1 MAGSCDP
8 PALQINL
15 GYSLKTV
22 KRELEALRL
31 AGRIE
36 FIGPSKAGTYQL
48 VLNQAYSEREKFEE
62 RRKPPAFS
70 GVC

>member
-22 KRELEALRL
+22 KRELERTHRVHRSKQNWDLP
-31 AGRIE
+31 AGWYVNVILELLQFHHPYVRTD
-36 FIGPSKAGTYQL
+36 G
-48 VLNQAYSEREKFEE
+48 
-62 RRKPPAFS
+62 
-70 GVC
+70 

>member
-22 KRELEALRL
+22 KRELETLRL

-48 VLNQAYSEREKFEE
+48 V
-62 RRKPPAFS
+62 
-70 GVC
+70 GT